1 MLISIDGKI
10 TGKYMDEPTTIA
22 LTEEYYRINREYKA
36 DAYCCGRVTMEG
48 SFTGG
53 AKPDL
58 TPFKN
63 ISIDRKDKIQKK
75 WGYYAIS
82 IDPHGRLGWYGSE
95 IKDYDMPFDS
105 KNAIYSSL
113 TLSVSISIICALS

>member
-53 AKPDL
+53 A
-58 TPFKN
+58 F
-63 ISIDRKDKIQKK
+63 
-75 WGYYAIS
+75 
-82 IDPHGRLGWYGSE
+82 
-95 IKDYDMPFDS
+95 
-105 KNAIYSSL
+105 
-113 TLSVSISIICALS
+113 V

>member
-1 MLISIDGKI
+1 MINRPYVILHMLISIDGKI

-63 ISIDRKDKIQKK
+63 IVLQE
-75 WGYYAIS
+75 
-82 IDPHGRLGWYGSE
+82 L
-95 IKDYDMPFDS
+95 
-105 KNAIYSSL
+105 NA
-113 TLSVSISIICALS
+113 